1 MHSQARTGRAN
12 KRGEIFMTLEE
23 LKQFIE
29 ANKDNQEVQTYLKGL
44 YPLTPEGVTAFL
56 STEEGKKLLQP
67 RLDQHF
73 TKGLETWKEKTL
85 PSLLDEEIKKKFPA
99 ETEEQKRLRKLE
111 EELASERQARVKSEL
126 VNKATTLATQKGL
139 PVELVSYF
147 VGQDEDTT
155 VSNITALEN
164 IWQQAIE
171 KAVEQKFKDNGRTTP
186 PGGGGGSG
194 QKNPWKKET
203 FNLTEQG
210 RLLREN
216 PELARQMMAQAK

>member
-1 MHSQARTGRAN
+1 
-12 KRGEIFMTLEE
+12 MTLEE

-29 ANKDNQEVQTYLKGL
+29 ANKDNQDVQSYLKGL
-44 YPLTPEGVTAFL
+44 YLTPEGVKGYL
-56 STEEGKKLLQP
+56 DTEEGKKILQP
-67 RLDQHF
+67 RLDAHF

-111 EELASERQARVKSEL
+111 EELAQERQARLKSEL
-126 VNKATTLATQKGL
+126 QNKATTLATQKGL
-139 PVELVSYF
+139 PVEIISYF

-155 VSNITALEN
+155 ISNLTALEN
-164 IWQQAIE
+164 IWQQALE
-171 KAVEQKFKDNGRTTP
+171 KAVEAKFKDSGRSP
-186 PGGGGGSG
+186 NPGSPGGPG
-194 QKNPWKKET
+194 QTNPWKKET

-216 PELARQMMAQAK
+216 PELAKKLKAQAN

>member
-1 MHSQARTGRAN
+1 
-12 KRGEIFMTLEE
+12 MTLEE
-23 LKQFIE
+23 IKVYLE
-29 ANKDNQEVQTYLKGL
+29 ANKDTEEVKNYLAGL
-44 YPLTPEGVTAFL
+44 NKPTPEGVSSFL
-56 STEEGKKLLQP
+56 DTPEGKKLLQP

-85 PSLLDEEIKKKFPA
+85 PTLLDDEIKKKFPG

-111 EELASERQARVKSEL
+111 EELAQERQARVKSEL

-147 VGQDEDTT
+147 VGQDEDSTI
-155 VSNITALEN
+155 SNLTAVESIFQN
-164 IWQQAIE
+164 HIQ
-171 KAVEQKFKDNGRTTP
+171 KAVEEKFKESGRTP
-186 PGGGGGSG
+186 PNTGGGGTGHT
-194 QKNPWKKET
+194 NPWKKET

-210 RLLREN
+210 RLLRDN

>member
-1 MHSQARTGRAN
+1 
-12 KRGEIFMTLEE
+12 MTLEE
-23 LKQFIE
+23 IKKFLE
-29 ANKDNQEVQTYLKGL
+29 ENKDTEEVKDYLAGL
-44 YPLTPEGVTAFL
+44 AKPTPEGVTAFL
-56 STEEGKKLLQP
+56 DTAEGKKLLQP

-85 PSLLDEEIKKKFPA
+85 PTLLDDEIKKKFPG

-111 EELASERQARVKSEL
+111 EELALERQARVKSEL

-139 PVELVSYF
+139 PVEIIGYF

-155 VSNITALEN
+155 VNNLTALES
-164 IWQQAIE
+164 IWQQALE
-171 KAVEQKFKDNGRTTP
+171 KAVEAKFKDSGRSP
-186 PGGGGGSG
+186 NPGSPGGPG
-194 QKNPWKKET
+194 QTNPWKKET

-216 PELARQMMAQAK
+216 PELAKQMMAQAR

>member
-1 MHSQARTGRAN
+1 
-12 KRGEIFMTLEE
+12 MTLEE
-23 LKQFIE
+23 IKQFFE
-29 ANKDNQEVQTYLKGL
+29 QNKDNEDVKNYLAGL
-44 YPLTPEGVTAFL
+44 SQPTPEGVKGYL
-56 STEEGKKLLQP
+56 DTEEGKKILQP
-67 RLDQHF
+67 RLDAYF

-85 PSLLDEEIKKKFPA
+85 PNLIEEEIKKKFPG

-111 EELASERQARVKSEL
+111 EELAQERQARVKSEL

-155 VSNITALEN
+155 VSNLTAVES
-164 IWQQAIE
+164 IFQTHIQ
-171 KAVEQKFKDNGRTTP
+171 KAVEEKFKESGRTP
-186 PGGGGGSG
+186 PNTGGGGSG
-194 QKNPWKKET
+194 QTNPWKKDS

-210 RLLREN
+210 RIIRDN